1 MSAPDHK
8 ALVRKHLIKGHALKR
23 IALLLLGLLI
33 VPVLALTDVQKE
45 TASNFQIQSRRATGL
60 TLSFQLSD
68 FNVAQITQ
76 QNELY
81 HKIELPGAQSAPLSG
96 MPDLPIFTT
105 TLAIPA
111 TGGVSIQIT
120 GTEEQTW
127 EGFNPYPMQ
136 DHSIAESTRGF
147 SKSEDFYKSRAL
159 YPENDLVYSDPM
171 ILRDFRII
179 TLQVNPFIYNA
190 GTKQLTIRQNMEIEV
205 NFTTQPSVNELPG
218 PVQYISP
225 SFDKIYK
232 ATIQNYDDYREIMIA
247 NTPPRYLIIHG
258 NTTDNNFHTA
268 LDNFALWKRQKGA
281 DVDVFSTAA
290 SEAGSSTSSIQ
301 TFIRGRYNNPAT
313 RPDYVI
319 LVGDTS
325 GSFSVPAYSYSSGA
339 SDYPYTHMNTGDI
352 LGDVFIGRISVE
364 NISQLLVLFNKIYV
378 YERDINIA
386 TADWLNRM
394 LLVGSS
400 SGGSGISPKY
410 ISKYIKEMALEINPD
425 YTFTEIY
432 PSGFSGNETAI
443 NTAITQG
450 VGFYSFRG
458 WIDYDPPA
466 ESAINNSYKLL
477 HAINITCG
485 TNNFSGTSEMEQFVR
500 YGTLVAPKGAVTGI
514 GMSTSTTHT
523 TFNNVLH
530 GGIFEGIFVHEMRTM
545 GEALLR
551 GKLYMNDTFGLSS
564 PDNVA
569 KFTHWCNLI
578 GDPTMEVFTGIPGSF
593 QIETD
598 PSIPIG
604 LSLLDVAV
612 SDAQGNSIKGASVV
626 LSQGFDILSRGYT
639 DAQGNC
645 ILVLPANMT
654 AGAAQL
660 TISAHDFK
668 PLIHAIPIEHIAT
681 LVPAEIVI
689 DDSEYGNDN
698 GIITAGETVKL
709 YFGLLNTGSANMSR
723 ITGMLYTESPWVNI
737 LQPAV
742 IYPVLVPG
750 IPVNNSNP
758 IVIEIAPDT
767 PHDTLLRLHLTL
779 GDGYTQSFE
788 VSEYIPVES
797 AQMGYISQQLPGNG
811 NGVLDP
817 GENSQFTVSVK
828 NSGAV
833 AAQNLWAEL
842 ISLND
847 LLEVSVNLAACGN
860 VNVNSTVATG
870 SFQVLCRPEAL
881 PGMVMPMQLRLYNAQ
896 GFEQTIDFSITLGIV
911 TEQDPLGPDA
921 YGYVIYDW
929 TDTSY
934 QEAPQYEWI
943 EIATPLGGMGTA
955 LNISDVYA
963 SNDEGDQVG
972 ANSLALVNLPFA
984 FQFYGR
990 LYDQI
995 TVCSNGFIAL
1005 GETGNAEFRN
1015 FRLPGAMGPSPM
1027 IAAFWDDLAT
1037 HSGSGIYSY
1046 FDRQNRS
1053 FIIEWHNLVNGK
1065 NGSSPETFQVILYDQ
1080 NYYYTSLGDGP
1091 IKIQYHTF
1099 NNVNS
1104 QSAERHGNYCS
1115 IGIEDHSGTRG
1126 LEYTFNN
1133 IYPTAAAP
1141 LSNGKA
1147 IYITNNPSM
1156 YDAPILQGSLSDI
1169 TLHQAESIL
1178 IPNTQTYFYSAAY
1191 LNYSLADNPNAQGI
1205 DTAQGFKISFNPSF
1219 YGRLDLSL
1227 RATDP
1232 MGRYVEQDFMAI
1244 VQQANG
1250 HYEDFDLSA
1259 QLPAGWSQNH
1269 TGTTTSPWQ
1278 VVTTDGGGFQAI
1290 TTATPGHTAN
1300 ERLITASYNLSG
1312 FSQTR
1317 LRFYMDYMPIGTSS
1331 SQLQY
1336 SFNGFSWT
1344 TIDSYNNAFAGYKT
1358 YTLPALNNK
1367 PLVKLRWSYVSTI
1380 NSSGIDNHWIIDDLS
1395 ICSQVSDTTPPLN
1408 ITGFQFINHSM
1419 GIVHLSWNPSQD
1431 DFFSHYEIYLAQH
1444 SNVGITDQLYSVAYD
1459 PALGFVSTSTAAI
1472 SGLANGS
1479 YWAAIRAVDLSG
1491 NASNLSQTV
1500 NFVLGA
1506 VPAAVQN
1513 LSITVLDGALTL
1525 SWDPVQTD
1533 LTGNPMLIGGYK
1545 IYGANTVDFT
1555 CDEGSLLGEVNSPEY
1570 SAATSEPIRFFKV
1583 TAIN

>member
-1 MSAPDHK
+1 MSAPDSK
-8 ALVRKHLIKGHALKR
+8 TLVCKRLTKGHAMKK

-33 VPVLALTDVQKE
+33 VPILALTDVQKE
-45 TASNFQIQSRRATGL
+45 NTSNFQIQSRRATGL
-60 TLSFQLSD
+60 TLTFQLSD

-81 HKIELPGAQSAPLSG
+81 HKIELPGAQSAPLPG

-111 TGGVSIQIT
+111 TGGVSVQIT
-120 GTEEQTW
+120 GAEEQIW
-127 EGFNPYPMQ
+127 EEFNPYPMQ
-136 DHSIAESTRGF
+136 DHSLAESTRSF
-147 SKSEDFYKSRAL
+147 SKSEDFYQSRAL
-159 YPENDLVYSDPM
+159 YPENDIVCTDPM

-190 GTKQLTIRQNMEIEV
+190 GSKQLTIRQSMEIEV
-205 NFTTQPSVNELPG
+205 NFTNQPSVNELPG
-218 PVQYISP
+218 PVQYISS

-232 ATIQNYDDYREIMIA
+232 ATIQNYADYRDIMIA

-258 NTTDNNFHTA
+258 DTSDNNFHNA
-268 LDNFALWKRQKGA
+268 MDNFAHWKRQKGA
-281 DVDVFSTAA
+281 DVDVFSTA
-290 SEAGSSTSSIQ
+290 SGQAGSSTSSIQ

-313 RPDYVI
+313 RPDFVI
-319 LVGDTS
+319 IIGDTS
-325 GSFSVPAYSYSSGA
+325 GSYSVPAFKYVNGDT
-339 SDYPYTHMNTGDI
+339 DYPYTHMNTGDM
-352 LGDVFIGRISVE
+352 LGDLFIGRISAE
-364 NISQLLVLFNKIYV
+364 NISQLLVMLQKIYV
-378 YERDINIA
+378 YEKNIDVA
-386 TADWLNRM
+386 TADWLDRM
-394 LLVGSS
+394 LLVGDTSP
-400 SGGSGISPKY
+400 SGISTQY

-425 YTFTEIY
+425 YTFTELYGPDFGSFVPTIN
-432 PSGFSGNETAI
+432 SAI
-443 NTAITQG
+443 NQG

-458 WIDYDPPA
+458 YIDYVPPA
-466 ESAINNSYKLL
+466 ESALFNGVKLL
-477 HAINITCG
+477 HAVNLTCG
-485 TNNFSGTSEMEQFVR
+485 TNNYASGTSEMESFVR
-500 YGTLVAPKGAVTGI
+500 YGTLAAPKGAVTGV
-514 GMSTSTTHT
+514 GMSTSSTHT
-523 TFNNVLH
+523 TFNNVMH

-551 GKLYMNDTFGLSS
+551 SKFYMNDTFGVSS

-569 KFTHWCNLI
+569 RFTHWCNLM
-578 GDPTMEVFTGIPGSF
+578 GDPTMEVFTGTPRSF

-612 SDAQGNSIKGASVV
+612 SDAQGNSIEGASVV
-626 LSQGFDILSRGYT
+626 LSQGFEILSRGYT
-639 DAQGNC
+639 DAQGNI

-668 PLIHAIPIEHIAT
+668 PLIHPTQIMNIAT

-698 GIITAGETVKL
+698 GIITAGETVEL
-709 YFGLLNTGSANMSR
+709 YFGLLNTGSSNMNR
-723 ITGMLYTESPWVNI
+723 ISGTLYTDSPWVNI

-742 IYPVLVPG
+742 IYPAIVPG
-750 IPVNNSNP
+750 VPTNNNNP

-767 PHDTLLRLHLTL
+767 PHDTMLRLHLAL
-779 GDGYTQSFE
+779 GDGNLQSFE

-817 GENSQFTVSVK
+817 GEISQITVSVK
-828 NSGAV
+828 NTGAV
-833 AAQNLWAEL
+833 TAENLSAEL

-847 LLEVSVNLAACGN
+847 LLEVSVNLASCGN
-860 VNVNSTVATG
+860 VNVNGTVATG
-870 SFQVLCRPEAL
+870 SFEVFCRPEAL
-881 PGMVMPMQLRLYNAQ
+881 PGMVMPMQLRLYNAE
-896 GFEQTIDFSITLGIV
+896 GFEQILYFSITIGTV
-911 TEQDPLGPDA
+911 TEQDPLGPDE

-934 QEAPQYEWI
+934 LEAPQYEWI
-943 EIATPLGGMGTA
+943 EIASTLGGMGTA
-955 LNISDVYA
+955 LDISDVYN
-963 SNDEGDQVG
+963 SSDEGDQVG

-1046 FDRQNRS
+1046 FDRQNRR
-1053 FIIEWHNLVNGK
+1053 FIIEWYNLKNGY
-1065 NGSSPETFQVILYDQ
+1065 NGSSPETFQIILYDQ

-1099 NNVNS
+1099 NNVNA
-1104 QSAERHGNYCS
+1104 QSGNRHGNYCTV
-1115 IGIEDHSGTRG
+1115 GIEDHSGTRG

-1169 TLHQAESIL
+1169 TLYQAESIL
-1178 IPNTQTYFYSAAY
+1178 IPNIQNYFYSDAY
-1191 LNYSLADNPNAQGI
+1191 LNYSLADNPNVQAV
-1205 DTAQGFKISFNPSF
+1205 DTAQGLKISFDPSF
-1219 YGRLDLSL
+1219 YGRLDLSI

-1259 QLPAGWSQNH
+1259 QLPTGWTANH
-1269 TGTTTSPWQ
+1269 TGTTTFPWQ
-1278 VVTTDGGGFQAI
+1278 IVATDGGGSHAI
-1290 TTATPGHTAN
+1290 TTATTGNSAN
-1300 ERLITASYNLSG
+1300 ERLNSQNYNLSG
-1312 FSQTR
+1312 FSNTR
-1317 LRFYMDYMPIGTSS
+1317 VRFFMDYKPIGTTY

-1336 SFNGFSWT
+1336 SFNGFQWI
-1344 TIDSYNNAFAGYKT
+1344 TIDSYNSAFTGYKS
-1358 YTLPALNNK
+1358 YVLPALNNR
-1367 PLVKLRWSYVSTI
+1367 PAVRFRWTYVSAM

-1395 ICSQVSDTTPPLN
+1395 ICSLV
-1408 ITGFQFINHSM
+1408 
-1419 GIVHLSWNPSQD
+1419 V
-1431 DFFSHYEIYLAQH
+1431 
-1444 SNVGITDQLYSVAYD
+1444 
-1459 PALGFVSTSTAAI
+1459 
-1472 SGLANGS
+1472 
-1479 YWAAIRAVDLSG
+1479 
-1491 NASNLSQTV
+1491 
-1500 NFVLGA
+1500 GA

-1513 LSITVLDGALTL
+1513 LNITVLDGVITL

-1533 LTGNPMLIGGYK
+1533 LDGNPIIISGYK
-1545 IYGANTVDFT
+1545 VYGANIIDFT
-1555 CDEGSLLGEVNSPEY
+1555 CDESSLLGSVDSPEF
-1570 SAATSEPIRFFKV
+1570 SAATSEPIRFFRV